1 MSMLLETSRL
11 LVQPI
16 HLPDDCTALLAIH
29 NHLNTMRWIPNN
41 KTLWT
46 QEDLTKKYQINK
58 QLYPQQLGL
67 YKIVLKSQEEHL
79 LIGEIGLFPCADSLM
94 HVEIGYILH
103 ENFWK
108 QGLATELLEA
118 IATFI
123 QYHLP
128 YTVIRAQLFDSNIAS
143 KKLLERCSYQYEE
156 SVSLQEPLKKL
167 IYHNYIVR

>member
-1 MSMLLETSRL
+1 MHTIFETSRL
-11 LVQPI
+11 LVQSI
-16 HLPDDCTALLAIH
+16 HLPDDLVSLLAIH

-41 KTLWT
+41 KTPWT
-46 QEDLTKKYQINK
+46 SEDLVKKYQLNQ

-67 YKIVLKSQEEHL
+67 YKIVLKNQVPDR
-79 LIGEIGLFPCADSLM
+79 LIGEVGLFPCTDSLT
-94 HVEIGYILH
+94 HVEIGYIFH

-128 YTVIRAQLFDSNIAS
+128 YTVIRAQLFDSNSAS
-143 KKLLERCSYQYEE
+143 QKLLERCAYQYEDAI
-156 SVSLQEPLKKL
+156 SLPLSGKKL
-167 IYHNYIVR
+167 IYHKYIIR

>member
-1 MSMLLETSRL
+1 MSMLIETSRL

-16 HLPDDCTALLAIH
+16 HLPDDCTSLLAIH

-41 KTLWT
+41 KTIWT
-46 QEDLTKKYQINK
+46 QEDLTKKYQINQ
-58 QLYPQQLGL
+58 QLYPQRLGL
-67 YKIVLKSQEEHL
+67 YKIVLKNQEFPL
-79 LIGEIGLFPCADSLM
+79 LIGEIGLFPCADSLTY
-94 HVEIGYILH
+94 VEIGYILH

-123 QYHLP
+123 QHHLH

-143 KKLLERCSYQYEE
+143 KKLLERCSYQYEGF
-156 SVSLQEPLKKL
+156 VSLQEPFKKL
-167 IYHNYIVR
+167 IYHNYIIR

>member
-1 MSMLLETSRL
+1 MSMILETSRL

-16 HLPDDCTALLAIH
+16 HLPDDCIALLAIH

-46 QEDLTKKYQINK
+46 QEDLTKKYQINQ

-67 YKIVLKSQEEHL
+67 YKIVLKNQEPSL
-79 LIGEIGLFPCADSLM
+79 LIGEIGLFPCSDSLT

-118 IATFI
+118 IAIFI
-123 QYHLP
+123 QRHLH

-143 KKLLERCSYQYEE
+143 KKLLERCSYQYEG
-156 SVSLQEPLKKL
+156 SVSLQEPFKKL
-167 IYHNYIVR
+167 IYHNYIIR

>member
-1 MSMLLETSRL
+1 MSMILETSRL

-16 HLPDDCTALLAIH
+16 HLPDDCTALLVIH

-46 QEDLTKKYQINK
+46 QEDLTKKYQINQ

-67 YKIVLKSQEEHL
+67 YKIVLKNQEPSL
-79 LIGEIGLFPCADSLM
+79 LIGEIGLFPCSDSLT

-118 IATFI
+118 IAIFI
-123 QYHLP
+123 QRHLH

-143 KKLLERCSYQYEE
+143 KKLLERCSYQYEG
-156 SVSLQEPLKKL
+156 SVSLQEPFKKL
-167 IYHNYIVR
+167 IYHNYIIR